1 MNQPSNDNDGDKADE
16 NPGEEQSESRLSL
29 LQMIGSTLSA
39 ALGVQSSANRK
50 RDFTHG
56 KPVHFIILG
65 IAFTALFVLAVIGV
79 VNLVLP

>member
-1 MNQPSNDNDGDKADE
+1 M
-16 NPGEEQSESRLSL
+16 
-29 LQMIGSTLSA
+29 GSAAKGRHPAPLTARSGVTSPAGGTLSA